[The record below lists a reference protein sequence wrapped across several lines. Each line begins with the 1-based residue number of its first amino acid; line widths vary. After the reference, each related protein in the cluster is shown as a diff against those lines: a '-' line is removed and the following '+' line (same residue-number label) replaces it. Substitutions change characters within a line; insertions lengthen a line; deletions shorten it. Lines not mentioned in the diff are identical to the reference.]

1 MRKYTHIQKHNSF
14 ILLFI
19 LFSSP
24 DEAPNP
30 TNSAF
35 SNCNFNHSSFRK
47 VVYEGS
53 FGRLSGVISVP
64 RWRTSMLPNIAGFN
78 TAALTVLYHLSIS
91 LKKKPKKYS
100 SHRRAWSFF
109 VCPFCWKQSL
119 PFLFGGKS
127 YFTVHFKTWM
137 TSCKLIN
144 LCIYCLNLYCSELH
158 SLHCVDSKET
168 AVCSRHDLHIH
179 DNCFGYMRDPLPTCS
194 QYI

>member
-1 MRKYTHIQKHNSF
+1 MHIQKHNSF
-14 ILLFI
+14 RLLFI
-19 LFSSP
+19 LLSSP

-35 SNCNFNHSSFRK
+35 SNCNFNHSVFRK
-47 VVYEGS
+47 VVYERS

-91 LKKKPKKYS
+91 LKKKKQTKLQS
-100 SHRRAWSFF
+100 QKSLKLFF
-109 VCPFCWKQSL
+109 VCPFCWKQKSL

-127 YFTVHFKTWM
+127 YFTVYFKTLM
-137 TSCKLIN
+137 SSCKLIN

-194 QYI
+194 QYT